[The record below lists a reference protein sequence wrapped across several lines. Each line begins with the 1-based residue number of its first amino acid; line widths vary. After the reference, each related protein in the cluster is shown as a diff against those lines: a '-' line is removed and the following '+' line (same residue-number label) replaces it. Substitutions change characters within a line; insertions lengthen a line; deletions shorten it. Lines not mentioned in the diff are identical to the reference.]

1 MLENS
6 EPSGSIVQDSRL
18 ESIFFA
24 KQVKNKLL
32 RYLFIMITVMV
43 FQGKPR
49 KVLEFENEPQ
59 KQTKSWNFVNP
70 LIEN

>member
-32 RYLFIMITVMV
+32 RYLFIMITDMV

-59 KQTKSWNFVNP
+59 KQTKVMEFC
-70 LIEN
+70 